1 VPVGEQVPA
10 ELAEELPEGGPVSG
24 RDTGG
29 GDCEGCVAQVEVAV
43 VAAEAD

>member
-1 VPVGEQVPA
+1 VPVGEQVSS

-24 RDTGG
+24 SDTGG